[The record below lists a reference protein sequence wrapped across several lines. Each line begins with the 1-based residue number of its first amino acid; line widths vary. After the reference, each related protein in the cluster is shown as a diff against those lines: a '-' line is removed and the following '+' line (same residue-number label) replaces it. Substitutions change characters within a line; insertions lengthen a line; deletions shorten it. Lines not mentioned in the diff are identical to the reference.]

1 MSKKPA
7 VTKPGCLFFDQ
18 KTIHLSRGIK
28 IKLFQIHS
36 RRVKA
41 EMILDQ
47 ERDGF
52 FERGKEK
59 NFWRKKN

>member
-1 MSKKPA
+1 
-7 VTKPGCLFFDQ
+7 
-18 KTIHLSRGIK
+18 LSRGIK

-59 NFWRKKN
+59 KFWRKKN

>member
-1 MSKKPA
+1 
-7 VTKPGCLFFDQ
+7 
-18 KTIHLSRGIK
+18 SRGIK

>member
-1 MSKKPA
+1 
-7 VTKPGCLFFDQ
+7 
-18 KTIHLSRGIK
+18 LSRGIK

-47 ERDGF
+47 ERDVF